1 MSKLDDRKKKKASR
15 LTRKSGMIE
24 EILFSSINA
33 SAVEEQLNQLDD
45 LFQIIESIQKE
56 MVTLDPN
63 YNDDDWFDQLDEKVF
78 SIKYKIHG

>member
-1 MSKLDDRKKKKASR
+1 
-15 LTRKSGMIE
+15 MIE

-78 SIKYKIHG
+78 SIKYKIHGWLKDVENE

>member
-1 MSKLDDRKKKKASR
+1 
-15 LTRKSGMIE
+15 MID
-24 EILFSSINA
+24 EILFCSIYA

>member
-1 MSKLDDRKKKKASR
+1 
-15 LTRKSGMIE
+15 MIE